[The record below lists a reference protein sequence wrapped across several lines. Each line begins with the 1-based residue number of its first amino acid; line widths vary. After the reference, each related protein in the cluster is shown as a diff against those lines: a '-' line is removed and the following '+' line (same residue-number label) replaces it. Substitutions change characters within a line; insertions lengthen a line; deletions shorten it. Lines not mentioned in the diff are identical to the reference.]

1 MGKNNHL
8 QNQTLERLFK
18 LSQNNTTVRT
28 ELIAGLTT
36 FMTMAYVLVVVPDIL
51 NAAGIPVFAA
61 VAATCIATSVAC
73 LANGFYSN
81 YPFALA
87 PGMGLVAF
95 FSFTVVGQMGLS
107 WQAALGAVFLSG
119 LIFIFLTI
127 TNIREAILDA
137 IPNSLKHAITVGI
150 GLFLAF
156 IGLNNA
162 GFVEPNPA
170 TFVNLADLTEPGAIL
185 AAIGLVITLALAIRQ
200 VTGAFLI
207 SIVATT
213 LIGIPLGV
221 TSPPQ
226 GVLSLEP
233 IYALRETAFQLDI
246 GGALQGGL
254 IALIFSFTFANMFDT
269 MGTLIGVSSRANMLD
284 EQGRLPNASKPLLVD
299 AGATSF
305 GALLGVSTVTTYIE
319 SAAGVQAGGRTGL
332 TAVVVGV
339 LFGLAIFLAP
349 LFTIVPSQATA
360 PILLVVGIM
369 MSQSMLKVNF
379 DDFTEAI
386 PAFFTIIMMPLTFN
400 IANGFAFGFISY
412 VVVKVVAGRH
422 RDVSMVMYVLSLLFI
437 LSFILQ

>member
-233 IYALRETAFQLDI
+233 IYALGETAFQLDI

-369 MSQSMLKVNF
+369 MSQSMLKIRF